1 MLNTTGLMAAAVKN
15 KTTNKSPVG
24 AFLYPLKKCQ
34 KVLIFI
40 VTMKNYIL
48 PFRDLVVHPG
58 LTVPVYIDNPLSVAC
73 IEAATKSN
81 QKVVITPQH
90 SWNYP
95 TSAGDIY
102 DTGTIGDIA
111 QVLRLPDGT
120 LHAIIRTTDV
130 VSLSDINVDGGLFTA
145 EAAPIEI
152 LDDSNFEQTL
162 ALRDKVAENMQALSI
177 ARKFKLDKMRAI
189 IQNYPMAAFV
199 DSVIQSAEID
209 TDEAVRILKAQSWR
223 EKLMLLL
230 EQINLMAETAKIEE
244 SINRRIHQQME
255 NGRRE
260 AILQEKMRAIQKEM
274 GDDSEEMDTENLRKR
289 IERSNMTQDA
299 KEKALSEWKRMR
311 SMSPMSNEGG
321 LLKTYIEEMLSMPWG
336 KADIAPIDLKTARSV
351 LDSQHSGMQ
360 SVKERI
366 LEHIAVMKKTGG
378 NHGSIL
384 CFVGAPGVGKTSLCK
399 SIAEALG
406 RKYQRISLGGISD
419 EAHFRGHRKTYI
431 GAQTGRIMD
440 ALKRC
445 KANNPVIV
453 LDEIDK
459 MGKDWRGDPESA
471 LLEILDPEQNKS
483 FRDHYLEVDFD
494 LSNVLFIA
502 TANSLNMSNA
512 LKDRM
517 EIIEIPGYSEDEKVQ
532 IAKEHLIAR
541 AAKENGWD
549 IDNIIISDDAI
560 RHIIRNYTSED
571 GVRELQRELSAL
583 LRRSLLEH
591 NCEDVKTEFTKE
603 KIDELLA
610 IRKSM
615 NLSKKIGFGVR
626 A

>member
-1 MLNTTGLMAAAVKN
+1 MR
-15 KTTNKSPVG
+15 
-24 AFLYPLKKCQ
+24 
-34 KVLIFI
+34 
-40 VTMKNYIL
+40 NYIL

-58 LTVPVYIDNPLSVAC
+58 LAVPIYVDNPLSVAC
-73 IEAATKSN
+73 IEAATKDN
-81 QKVVITPQH
+81 QQLIITPQR
-90 SWNYP
+90 SWSYP
-95 TSAGDIY
+95 TGADDLY
-102 DTGTIGDIA
+102 NVGTIGDIA
-111 QVLRLPDGT
+111 QVLRMPDGA
-120 LHAIIRTTDV
+120 LHAIIRTTGV
-130 VSLSDINVDGGLFTA
+130 VNLSNISVDSGIFTA
-145 EAAPIEI
+145 DTTPIQMEN
-152 LDDSNFEQTL
+152 DDAFDQTI
-162 ALRDKVAENMQALSI
+162 ALRDKIAENLQSLSVT
-177 ARKFKLDKMRAI
+177 RKFKLDKLRAI

-199 DSVIQSAEID
+199 DSVMQSTEID
-209 TDEAVRILKAQSWR
+209 TDDAVRILRTPSWR
-223 EKLMLLL
+223 EKLMILL
-230 EQINLMAETAKIEE
+230 ERINLIAETAKIEN
-244 SINRRIHQQME
+244 SINRRIQQQME
-255 NGRRE
+255 NGRRD
-260 AILQEKMRAIQKEM
+260 AILQEKMRAIQREM
-274 GDDSEEMDTENLRKR
+274 GDDSEEVDTENLRKR
-289 IERSNMTQDA
+289 IERSAMPQDA

-321 LLKTYIEEMLSMPWG
+321 LLKTYIEELLAMPWD
-336 KADIAPIDLKTARSV
+336 KSDNAPIDLKTARAV
-351 LDSQHSGMQ
+351 LDSEHSGMQ
-360 SVKERI
+360 GVKERI

-399 SIAEALG
+399 SIAAALG

-459 MGKDWRGDPESA
+459 MGRDWRGDPESA
-471 LLEILDPEQNKS
+471 LLEILDPEQNKT

-532 IAKEHLIAR
+532 IAREHLIKR
-541 AAKENGWD
+541 AASDTGWNPE
-549 IDNIIISDDAI
+549 NIIISDDALRHLI
-560 RHIIRNYTSED
+560 RDYTSED
-571 GVRELQRELSAL
+571 GVRELQRELTAL
-583 LRRSLLEH
+583 LRRTLLEH
-591 NCEDVKTEFTKE
+591 DCEDVKTEFTPH
-603 KIDELLA
+603 KIDELLSV
-610 IRKSM
+610 RKSAT
-615 NLSKKIGFGVR
+615 LSKRIGFGAR

>member
-1 MLNTTGLMAAAVKN
+1 
-15 KTTNKSPVG
+15 
-24 AFLYPLKKCQ
+24 
-34 KVLIFI
+34 
-40 VTMKNYIL
+40 MKQYIL

-58 LTVPVYIDNPLSVAC
+58 LTVPVYIDNPLSIAC
-73 IEAATKSN
+73 IEAATKNN
-81 QKVVITPQH
+81 QKLVIAAQH
-90 SWNYP
+90 SWSYP
-95 TSAGDIY
+95 TTADDIY
-102 DTGTIGDIA
+102 DVGTIGDIA

-120 LHAIIRTTDV
+120 LHAIIKTTDV
-130 VSLSDINVDGGLFTA
+130 VKLSDITVVNGLFMA
-145 EAAPIEI
+145 ETTPIKI
-152 LDDSNFEQTL
+152 LDDSKFEQTI
-162 ALRDKVAENMQALSI
+162 ALRDKIAENMQMLSA
-177 ARKFKLDKMRAI
+177 ARKFKIDKLRNI
-189 IQNYPMAAFV
+189 VQNYPMPAFI
-199 DSVIQSAEID
+199 DSVIQAAEID
-209 TDEAVRILKAQSWR
+209 TDDAVRILCAPSWR
-223 EKLMLLL
+223 EKLMMLL
-230 EQINLMAETAKIEE
+230 EQVNLMAETAKIEE

-260 AILQEKMRAIQKEM
+260 AILQEKMRAIQREM
-274 GDDSEEMDTENLRKR
+274 GDDSEEMDTENMRKR
-289 IERSNMTQDA
+289 IERSSMSQDA
-299 KEKALSEWKRMR
+299 KDKAMSEWKRMR

-321 LLKTYIEEMLSMPWG
+321 LLKTYLDELLAMPWG
-336 KADIAPIDLKTARSV
+336 KSDNQPIDLKTARAV

-360 SVKERI
+360 AVKERI

-378 NHGSIL
+378 NQGSIL

-399 SIAEALG
+399 SIADALG

-459 MGKDWRGDPESA
+459 MGRDWRGDPESA

-532 IAKEHLIAR
+532 IAREHLIAR
-541 AAKENGWD
+541 AAHDTGWNPE
-549 IDNIIISDDAI
+549 NIIIGDDAL
-560 RHIIRNYTSED
+560 RHIIRNYTSEQ
-571 GVRELQRELSAL
+571 GVRELQRELTAI

-591 NCEDVKTEFTKE
+591 DGEDVKTEFTPQ
-603 KIDELLA
+603 KIDELLSV
-610 IRKSM
+610 RKSAVM
-615 NLSKKIGFGVR
+615 AKRIGFGIR

>member
-1 MLNTTGLMAAAVKN
+1 
-15 KTTNKSPVG
+15 
-24 AFLYPLKKCQ
+24 
-34 KVLIFI
+34 
-40 VTMKNYIL
+40 MKNYIL

-58 LTVPVYIDNPLSVAC
+58 LTVPIYVDNPASVSC
-73 IEAATKSN
+73 VEAAAQQN
-81 QKVVITPQH
+81 QQLVIAAQH
-90 SWNYP
+90 SWSYP
-95 TSAGDIY
+95 SSPDDIY
-102 DTGTIGDIA
+102 DVGTIGDIV
-111 QVLRLPDGT
+111 QVLRMPDGA
-120 LHAIIRTTDV
+120 LHAIVRTTSV
-130 VSLSDINVDGGLFTA
+130 VRLADIGIENGLFMA
-145 EAAPIEI
+145 NVSPIEI
-152 LDDSNFEQTL
+152 VDDGAMEQTI
-162 ALRDKVAENMQALSI
+162 ALRDKVAENMQALSMSK
-177 ARKFKLDKMRAI
+177 KFKLDKLRAI
-189 IQNYPMAAFV
+189 IQNYPMPAFI
-199 DSVIQSAEID
+199 DSVIQTAEID
-209 TDEAVRILKAQSWR
+209 TDDAVRILCATSWQ
-223 EKLMLLL
+223 EKLVMLL
-230 EQINLMAETAKIEE
+230 EQINLMAETAKIEN
-244 SINRRIHQQME
+244 SINRRIQQQME

-260 AILQEKMRAIQKEM
+260 AILQEKMRAIQREM
-274 GDDSEEMDTENLRKR
+274 GDDDEEMDTTNMRKR
-289 IERSNMTQDA
+289 IERSAMPAEA

-321 LLKTYIEEMLSMPWG
+321 LLKTYLEELLAMPWD
-336 KADIAPIDLKTARSV
+336 KSDATPIDLKAARAV
-351 LDSQHSGMQ
+351 LDSEHSGMTG
-360 SVKERI
+360 VKERI

-378 NHGSIL
+378 AQGSIL

-399 SIAEALG
+399 SIAAALG

-445 KANNPVIV
+445 KSNNPVIV

-459 MGKDWRGDPESA
+459 MGRDWRGDPESA

-532 IAKEHLIAR
+532 IAREHLIAR
-541 AAKENGWD
+541 AAHDTGWNV
-549 IDNIIISDDAI
+549 DNIIIGDDAL
-560 RHIIRNYTSED
+560 RHIIRNYTSEQ
-571 GVRELQRELSAL
+571 GVRELQRELTAV
-583 LRRSLLEH
+583 LRRTLLEH
-591 NCEDVKTEFTKE
+591 DGEDVKTEFTPE

-610 IRKSM
+610 VRKSATM
-615 NLSKKIGFGVR
+615 AKRIGFGLR

>member
-1 MLNTTGLMAAAVKN
+1 
-15 KTTNKSPVG
+15 
-24 AFLYPLKKCQ
+24 
-34 KVLIFI
+34 
-40 VTMKNYIL
+40 MKQYIL

-58 LTVPVYIDNPLSVAC
+58 LTVPVYIDNPLSIAC
-73 IEAATKSN
+73 IEAATKNN
-81 QKVVITPQH
+81 QKLVIAAQH
-90 SWNYP
+90 SWSYP
-95 TSAGDIY
+95 TTADDIY
-102 DTGTIGDIA
+102 DVGTIGDIA

-120 LHAIIRTTDV
+120 LHAIIKTTDV
-130 VSLSDINVDGGLFTA
+130 VKLSDITVVNGLFMA
-145 EAAPIEI
+145 ETTPIEI
-152 LDDSNFEQTL
+152 LDDSKFEQTI
-162 ALRDKVAENMQALSI
+162 ALRDKIAENMQMLSA
-177 ARKFKLDKMRAI
+177 ARKFKIDKLRNI
-189 IQNYPMAAFV
+189 VQNYPMPAFI
-199 DSVIQSAEID
+199 DSVIQAAEID
-209 TDEAVRILKAQSWR
+209 TDDAVRILCAPSWR
-223 EKLMLLL
+223 EKLMMLL
-230 EQINLMAETAKIEE
+230 EQVNLMAETAKIEE

-260 AILQEKMRAIQKEM
+260 AILQEKMRAIQREM
-274 GDDSEEMDTENLRKR
+274 GDDSEEMDTENVRKR
-289 IERSNMTQDA
+289 IERSNMSQDA
-299 KEKALSEWKRMR
+299 KDKAMSEWKRMR

-321 LLKTYIEEMLSMPWG
+321 LLKTYLDELLAMPWG
-336 KADIAPIDLKTARSV
+336 KSDNQPIDLKTARAV

-360 SVKERI
+360 AVKERI

-378 NHGSIL
+378 NQGSIL

-399 SIAEALG
+399 SIADALG

-459 MGKDWRGDPESA
+459 MGRDWRGDPESA

-532 IAKEHLIAR
+532 IAREHLIAR
-541 AAKENGWD
+541 AAHDTGWNPE
-549 IDNIIISDDAI
+549 NIIIGDDAL
-560 RHIIRNYTSED
+560 RHIIRNYTSEQ
-571 GVRELQRELSAL
+571 GVRELQRELTAI

-591 NCEDVKTEFTKE
+591 DGEDVKTEFTPQ
-603 KIDELLA
+603 KIDELLSV
-610 IRKSM
+610 RKSAVM
-615 NLSKKIGFGVR
+615 AKRIGFGVR

>member
-1 MLNTTGLMAAAVKN
+1 
-15 KTTNKSPVG
+15 
-24 AFLYPLKKCQ
+24 
-34 KVLIFI
+34 
-40 VTMKNYIL
+40 MKQYIL

-58 LTVPVYIDNPLSVAC
+58 LTVPVYIDNPMSIAC
-73 IEAATKSN
+73 IEAATKNN
-81 QKVVITPQH
+81 QKLVIAAQH
-90 SWNYP
+90 SWSYP
-95 TSAGDIY
+95 TTADDIY
-102 DTGTIGDIA
+102 DVGTIGDIA

-120 LHAIIRTTDV
+120 LHAIIKTTDV
-130 VSLSDINVDGGLFTA
+130 VKLSDITVVNGLFMA
-145 EAAPIEI
+145 ETTPIEI
-152 LDDSNFEQTL
+152 LDDSKFEQTI
-162 ALRDKVAENMQALSI
+162 ALRDKIAENMQMLSA
-177 ARKFKLDKMRAI
+177 ARKFKIDKLRNI
-189 IQNYPMAAFV
+189 VQNYPMPAFI
-199 DSVIQSAEID
+199 DSVIQAAEID
-209 TDEAVRILKAQSWR
+209 TDDAVRILCAPSWR
-223 EKLMLLL
+223 EKLMMLL
-230 EQINLMAETAKIEE
+230 EQVNLMAETAKIEE

-260 AILQEKMRAIQKEM
+260 AILQEKMRAIQREM
-274 GDDSEEMDTENLRKR
+274 GDDSEEMDTENMRKR
-289 IERSNMTQDA
+289 IERSSMSQDA
-299 KEKALSEWKRMR
+299 KDKAMSEWKRMR

-321 LLKTYIEEMLSMPWG
+321 LLKTYLDELLAMPWS
-336 KADIAPIDLKTARSV
+336 KSDNQPIDLKTARAV

-360 SVKERI
+360 AVKERI

-378 NHGSIL
+378 NQGSIL

-399 SIAEALG
+399 SIADALG

-459 MGKDWRGDPESA
+459 MGRDWRGDPESA

-532 IAKEHLIAR
+532 IAREHLIAR
-541 AAKENGWD
+541 AAHDTGWNPE
-549 IDNIIISDDAI
+549 NIIIGDDAL
-560 RHIIRNYTSED
+560 RHIIRNYTSEQ
-571 GVRELQRELSAL
+571 GVRELQRELTAI

-591 NCEDVKTEFTKE
+591 DGEDVKTEFTPQ
-603 KIDELLA
+603 KIDELLSV
-610 IRKSM
+610 RKSAVM
-615 NLSKKIGFGVR
+615 AKRIGFGVR

>member
-1 MLNTTGLMAAAVKN
+1 
-15 KTTNKSPVG
+15 
-24 AFLYPLKKCQ
+24 
-34 KVLIFI
+34 
-40 VTMKNYIL
+40 MKNYIL

-58 LTVPVYIDNPLSVAC
+58 LTVPIYIDNPLSVAC
-73 IEAATKSN
+73 IEAAATAN
-81 QKVVITPQH
+81 QRVVITPQH
-90 SWNYP
+90 SWSYP
-95 TSAGDIY
+95 SMPGDIY
-102 DTGTIGDIA
+102 DVGTIGDIA
-111 QVLRLPDGT
+111 QVLRMPDGT
-120 LHAIIRTTDV
+120 LHAIVRTTDV
-130 VSLSDINVDGGLFTA
+130 VQLTDIGVENGIFTA
-145 EAAPIEI
+145 DATPIEI
-152 LDDSNFEQTL
+152 VDDSGLEQTI
-162 ALRDKVAENMQALSI
+162 ALRDKVAENIQALAI
-177 ARKFKLDKMRAI
+177 TRKFKMEKMRAI

-199 DSVIQSAEID
+199 DSVVQSIDMD
-209 TDEAVRILKAQSWR
+209 TDDAVRILRAQSWR
-223 EKLMLLL
+223 EKLMILL
-230 EQINLMAETAKIEE
+230 EKINLIAETAKIEN
-244 SINRRIHQQME
+244 SINRRIQQQME

-260 AILQEKMRAIQKEM
+260 AILQEKMRAIQREM

-289 IERSNMTQDA
+289 IERSAMPNDA

-321 LLKTYIEEMLSMPWG
+321 LLKTYLEELLSMPWD
-336 KADIAPIDLKTARSV
+336 KSDNAPIDLKTARGV

-360 SVKERI
+360 GVKERI

-399 SIAEALG
+399 SIAAALG

-445 KANNPVIV
+445 KSNNPVIV

-459 MGKDWRGDPESA
+459 MGRDWRGDPESA

-517 EIIEIPGYSEDEKVQ
+517 EIIEIPVYSEDEKVQ
-532 IAKEHLIAR
+532 IAREHLISR
-541 AAKENGWD
+541 AAADTGWNV
-549 IDNIIISDDAI
+549 DNIIISDDAL
-560 RHIIRNYTSED
+560 RHLIRNYTSEE
-571 GVRELQRELSAL
+571 GVRELQRELTAL
-583 LRRSLLEH
+583 LRRTLLEH
-591 NCEDVKTEFTKE
+591 DCMDVKTEFTPQ
-603 KIDELLA
+603 KIDELLSL
-610 IRKSM
+610 RKSAT
-615 NLSKKIGFGVR
+615 LSKRIGFGVR

>member
-1 MLNTTGLMAAAVKN
+1 MR
-15 KTTNKSPVG
+15 
-24 AFLYPLKKCQ
+24 
-34 KVLIFI
+34 
-40 VTMKNYIL
+40 NYIL
-48 PFRDLVVHPG
+48 PFRDLIVHPG
-58 LTVPVYIDNPLSVAC
+58 LTVPVYIDNPASVAC
-73 IEAATKSN
+73 IEAAAAAN
-81 QKVVITPQH
+81 QKLVITPQH
-90 SWNYP
+90 SWSYP
-95 TSAGDIY
+95 TSPEDVY
-102 DTGTIGDIA
+102 DVGTLGDIA

-130 VSLSDINVDGGLFTA
+130 VKLDNIQVENSIFTA
-145 EAAPIEI
+145 ETTPIEI
-152 LDDSNFEQTL
+152 LDDSEFEQTI
-162 ALRDKVAENMQALSI
+162 ALRDKVAENMQALS
-177 ARKFKLDKMRAI
+177 ASRKFKLEKMRAI

-199 DSVIQSAEID
+199 DSVIQSADID
-209 TDEAVRILKAQSWR
+209 TDDAVRILRTQSWR

-230 EQINLMAETAKIEE
+230 EKINLMAETAKIEN
-244 SINRRIHQQME
+244 SINRRIQQQME

-260 AILQEKMRAIQKEM
+260 AILQEKMRAIQREM
-274 GDDSEEMDTENLRKR
+274 GDDSDEADTENLRKR
-289 IERSNMTQDA
+289 IERSAMPRDA
-299 KEKALSEWKRMR
+299 RDKAMSEWKRMR

-321 LLKTYIEEMLSMPWG
+321 LLKTYIEEVLAMPWE
-336 KADIAPIDLKTARSV
+336 KSDVAPIDLKTARAV

-360 SVKERI
+360 AVKERI

-378 NHGSIL
+378 NQGSIL

-399 SIAEALG
+399 SIADALG

-459 MGKDWRGDPESA
+459 MGRDWRGDPESA

-532 IAKEHLIAR
+532 IAREHLIAR
-541 AAKENGWD
+541 AARDTGWNT
-549 IDNIIISDDAI
+549 DNIIIDDKAL
-560 RHIIRNYTSED
+560 RHLIRNYTSED
-571 GVRELQRELSAL
+571 GVRELQRELTAL
-583 LRRSLLEH
+583 LRRTLLEH
-591 NCEDVKTEFTKE
+591 DGEDVKTEFTPQ
-603 KIDELLA
+603 KIDELLSA
-610 IRKSM
+610 RKSAV
-615 NLSKKIGFGVR
+615 LAKRIGFGVR